1 MAPRKFYFSEINTTS
16 AVTALAN
23 SVMSPSESNTAV
35 YKEYTYGLSNT
46 LGWLANMG
54 CSIIGE
60 WGDVSSALNAVTC
73 IFAERVGRYY
83 QEIKQIYNDMTRLS
97 MTPNHDTMTTET
109 ERDGMDGAMSE
120 NSPVDNTFDVM
131 TPFVKSKGIN
141 ESHERETVT
150 NDTVDEAVERVRVL
164 NEYKV
169 RLHDIVK
176 EGLYACCDQMISS
189 W

>member
-1 MAPRKFYFSEINTTS
+1 MAIRKIYFKEINTAA

-23 SVMSPSESNTAV
+23 SVMSPSEANTAV

-46 LGWLANMG
+46 LGWLANME
-54 CSIIGE
+54 CTIIGE
-60 WGDVSSALNAVTC
+60 WSDATQGLNAVTC
-73 IFAERVGRYY
+73 CFAERVGRYY
-83 QEIKQIYNDMTRLS
+83 QEIKQIYNDMKRIS
-97 MTPNHDTMTTET
+97 MTPNTDTMSTET
-109 ERDGMDGAMSE
+109 DRDGMDGAMSE
-120 NSPVDNTFDVM
+120 NSPVDKTFDVM

-141 ESHERETVT
+141 ESHERKTVT

-176 EGLYACCDQMISS
+176 EGLYACCDQMLSS